1 MTFESVPSPTC
12 ACASNPIARALAE
25 AALASSSAGNFQ
37 DELDWR
43 INNAKQTANHLAFI
57 FDQAD
62 HYRIDLGFDQL
73 HGVAH
78 LLAAEL
84 QTIQCLHEALH
95 QCLIDGMNPRK
106 RGVAP

>member
-12 ACASNPIARALAE
+12 ACASNPVARALAE
-25 AALASSSAGNFQ
+25 AALASSSTGTFR

-78 LLAAEL
+78 LLAVEL
-84 QTIQCLHEALH
+84 QTIQYLHDALH
-95 QCLIDGMNPRK
+95 QCLNDGITKK
-106 RGVAP
+106 REVAP